1 MAETPC
7 FRVLA
12 HGHSTGE
19 DTRMLGI
26 HPEAKFSESTRKMA
40 LAFLFTQKLLSSQR
54 HRDRLSSLILYDRIG
69 VPCLHFPHGTK
80 KGAWQVHIGKL
91 YLNHRCFQYAESQK
105 KTWKV
110 GLVLHP
116 SFHNYYFSPSTHQ
129 KHRRLKSQGETHPGL
144 LSHCLLP
151 MAPKVIHDSWC
162 DHPLFIQKCINMH

>member
-80 KGAWQVHIGKL
+80 KGA
-91 YLNHRCFQYAESQK
+91 
-105 KTWKV
+105 
-110 GLVLHP
+110 
-116 SFHNYYFSPSTHQ
+116 
-129 KHRRLKSQGETHPGL
+129 
-144 LSHCLLP
+144 
-151 MAPKVIHDSWC
+151 
-162 DHPLFIQKCINMH
+162 

>member
-69 VPCLHFPHGTK
+69 VPCLHFPHAPK
-80 KGAWQVHIGKL
+80 MGAKQDPHWQDF
-91 YLNHRCFQYAESQK
+91 LNHRMFPVRRITK
-105 KTWKV
+105 K
-110 GLVLHP
+110 
-116 SFHNYYFSPSTHQ
+116 
-129 KHRRLKSQGETHPGL
+129 KHIKS
-144 LSHCLLP
+144 LSLFC
-151 MAPKVIHDSWC
+151 IH
-162 DHPLFIQKCINMH
+162 LFTTTISVPEPIKNIEG